1 MLDMAELPRSSE
13 DNKELS
19 GHLFVVNALGCAGTT
34 AFSCSLHLPSAHL
47 FWLGPSSS
55 LRDR

>member
-19 GHLFVVNALGCAGTT
+19 GHLFVVNAVGCAGTT
-34 AFSCSLHLPSAHL
+34 PFSCCLHFPSAHL